1 MANELCFPSQI
12 LCIVDASRFLPFIYN
27 LKIFTVIKKY
37 SLFITDYGNICQMD
51 STYKQHYDLKMS
63 ILI

>member
-37 SLFITDYGNICQMD
+37 SLFITDYDNICQMN
-51 STYKQHYDLKMS
+51 STYK
-63 ILI
+63 